1 MSRLF
6 ARLIPAALLCYAAS
20 ASADTIDLDLTGA
33 LARARRDA
41 RDAITARGRI
51 AQAEAHVL
59 GAGVVFVTNPELEGG
74 LGPRLTST
82 HPLDAEARLSQA
94 LEPGRRGPRRQLA
107 RAERSLA
114 ESERDAT
121 LRELD
126 LEVSLAFYDALFT
139 AEVAAQAKRAEDFAS
154 AAAAAAQRRRQAGEI
169 TDLDQNLARVAFAR
183 ARSATQVAEAERAA
197 ALGKLA
203 VLVGAGPSDTV
214 VVRGTL
220 APPAVPAQVAAADR
234 ADVRTLAREG
244 DVARAQLA
252 QAVAN
257 GRPELGLFVAYQR
270 EDTDSI
276 VVGGLSFTLPVW
288 NRAEG
293 DKAAARARERT
304 AGEAHTAAVRIA
316 DRQLADALAV
326 YVTSQQAVASFEK
339 DALPLLDDSEQLLQ
353 KTIDAGQIAI
363 SDYLV
368 ARQEILSGRREY
380 LERRLAL
387 AKAAIT
393 VRYVGGGQP

>member
-6 ARLIPAALLCYAAS
+6 ARLISAALLCHAVS
-20 ASADTIDLDLTGA
+20 AFADTIDLDLTGA
-33 LARARRDA
+33 LARARRA
-41 RDAITARGRI
+41 APDAIAARGRI
-51 AQAEAHVL
+51 ARADADVI
-59 GAGVVFVTNPELEGG
+59 GAGVAFVTNPELEGG
-74 LGPRLTST
+74 LGPRLIPT
-82 HPLDAEARLSQA
+82 HPLDAEARLGQA

-114 ESERDAT
+114 ESARDAT
-121 LRELD
+121 VRELE

-139 AEVAAQAKRAEDFAS
+139 AEVATEAKRAEDLAS
-154 AAAAAAQRRRQAGEI
+154 RAATAAQRRRQAGEI

-183 ARSATQVAEAERAA
+183 ARSAAEVAEAQRES

-203 VLVGAGPSDTV
+203 VLVGAGASDTIAL
-214 VVRGTL
+214 RGTL
-220 APPAVPAQVAAADR
+220 APPDLPARLAAADR
-234 ADVRTLAREG
+234 ADARALAREG
-244 DVARAQLA
+244 DVARAELA

-257 GRPELGLFVAYQR
+257 GRPELGVFVAYQR
-270 EDTDSI
+270 EDTASI
-276 VVGGLSFTLPVW
+276 VLGGLSLTLPLW
-288 NRAEG
+288 NRADG

-304 AGEAHTAAVRIA
+304 AGEAYAAAVRIA

-326 YVTSQQAVASFEK
+326 YTTTQQAVASFEQ
-339 DALPLLDDSEQLLQ
+339 DALPVLDDSEQLLQ
-353 KTIDAGQIAI
+353 KTIDAGQLAI

-368 ARQEILSGRREY
+368 ARQEILDGRRDY

-393 VRYVGGGQP
+393 VRYAAGGQP